1 MNAFRA
7 RDLAALALL
16 VTGACSQPETRQ
28 QANVT
33 PLLGTARNS
42 TSRQDLE
49 RTIASRRQRV
59 AADPRDSVAAVTLAD
74 ALLRH
79 TRVSGNAGLANEAE
93 RVLLAVLHADAE
105 RYDARRML
113 AATYLSQHRF
123 ADALRE
129 ARRCQ
134 AIREDD
140 PWVYGVVGDAYI
152 ERGDYEAAFDAFDRM
167 ATLKPTAAAYARV
180 SYARELQGDLP
191 GALRTMQMAAE
202 ATSAHDPESIAWHRA
217 QLGHLHLQTGRLT
230 EARREFLYANHVFPG
245 HPFAAGGLARVAA
258 AEGDLRGALE
268 SILAV
273 LATAPTPAD
282 LAFSGELLD
291 ALGHRD
297 AAERQYRL
305 AEAAWR
311 SDAPEP
317 SGLAR
322 FLAGRGRAEE
332 AIAIGEKARIERND
346 IFTADALAWA
356 YFQTGQLDRAGAAIA
371 LALRTGTRD
380 RVIRYHAAAIARA
393 TGDTTAARAHVAQA
407 LDGLPRFDP
416 ILSGKAAA
424 LRAALDAPQVAQR

>member
-1 MNAFRA
+1 MNALRA
-7 RDLAALALL
+7 LPFAALTLL
-16 VTGACSQPETRQ
+16 VSACSQPETRP
-28 QANVT
+28 QASVT
-33 PLLGTARNS
+33 PPLGTARSS
-42 TSRQDLE
+42 TSRQDLQ
-49 RTIASRRQRV
+49 RTMASMRQKV
-59 AADPRDSVAAVTLAD
+59 AADPRNSAAAVTLAD
-74 ALLRH
+74 ALLRD

-93 RVLLAVLHADAE
+93 RVLLAVLDADAE

-123 ADALRE
+123 GDALRE
-129 ARRCQ
+129 ARRCL

-140 PWVYGVVGDAYI
+140 PWVHGVMGDAYI
-152 ERGDYEAAFDAFDRM
+152 ERGEYEAAFDAFDRM

-180 SYARELQGDLP
+180 AYARELQGDLP

-217 QLGHLHLQTGRLT
+217 QLGHLYMQAGRLA
-230 EARREFLYANHVFPG
+230 EARREFLYADHVFPG

-258 AEGDLRGALE
+258 ADGDLRGALE
-268 SILAV
+268 TIQALV
-273 LATAPTPAD
+273 ATTPTPAD
-282 LAFSGELLD
+282 LAFSGDLLD
-291 ALGHRD
+291 ALGESD
-297 AAERQYRL
+297 AAGRQHRL

-317 SGLAR
+317 SRLAR
-322 FLAGRGRAEE
+322 FLAGRGRADE

-356 YFQTGQLDRAGAAIA
+356 YFQTGQLDRARAAIT

-393 TGDTTAARAHVAQA
+393 AGDTTAARVHVAHA